1 MSFAFNPPQ
10 RPTPDEDFSFASLD
24 VGLPGGDSGVGDHW
38 LDEALRN
45 VALPDGFL
53 SRMAKLARR
62 PEAADIDAR
71 YCSRP
76 L

>member
-1 MSFAFNPPQ
+1 MTFAFNPPQ
-10 RPTPDEDFSFASLD
+10 RPTPDEEFNFAALE
-24 VGLPGGDSGVGDHW
+24 VGLPSADSDVSEHW

-45 VALPDGFL
+45 VALPAGFM

-62 PEAADIDAR
+62 PEVANQEPR
-71 YCSRP
+71 YCGRP